1 MSPMQTPL
9 HPLTIEEFAILPPEE
24 KLAYLEAM
32 FQAARADSDRSD
44 TCPEDAVP
52 LPPTHPH

>member
-1 MSPMQTPL
+1 MQIPL

-32 FQAARADSDRSD
+32 FQAAKAESDRSD
-44 TCPEDAVP
+44 SYPEDAVP
-52 LPPTHPH
+52 LPPTRPH

>member
-1 MSPMQTPL
+1 MQTPL

-32 FQAARADSDRSD
+32 FRAAKAESDPPD

-52 LPPTHPH
+52 LPPTRTH

>member
-1 MSPMQTPL
+1 MQIPL

-32 FQAARADSDRSD
+32 FQAARAETDRSD

-52 LPPTHPH
+52 LPPTRPH